1 MGNDEKADTGSATAG
16 SRRLLLGSGVVRG
29 RLGRQ
34 EIGLGDLKSRASEDV
49 AAQRSV
55 DFAGAQ
61 EPCGGLGANGGG
73 REAHN
78 AEVEIGSSV
87 V

>member
-49 AAQRSV
+49 SGPVQCVARMKLRSYS
-55 DFAGAQ
+55 
-61 EPCGGLGANGGG
+61 P
-73 REAHN
+73 
-78 AEVEIGSSV
+78 
-87 V
+87 